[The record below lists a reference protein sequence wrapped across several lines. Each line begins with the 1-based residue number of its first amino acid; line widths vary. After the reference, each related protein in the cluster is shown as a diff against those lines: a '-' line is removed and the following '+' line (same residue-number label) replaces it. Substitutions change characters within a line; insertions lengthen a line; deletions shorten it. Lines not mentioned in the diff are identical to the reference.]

1 MSATCAGSWAASGS
15 RRCAGWDTGWS
26 SRFATKA
33 PSRLQVTRKH
43 PAASFSHQPDRTG
56 RAHDSRREG
65 STVSGLNQDVLRAIE
80 IERLRRA
87 KEARRARGLG
97 R

>member
-1 MSATCAGSWAASGS
+1 VA
-15 RRCAGWDTGWS
+15 
-26 SRFATKA
+26 
-33 PSRLQVTRKH
+33 RKD
-43 PAASFSHQPDRTG
+43 PAALFSHQPDRTG
-56 RAHDSRREG
+56 GAYDSRREG
-65 STVSGLNQDVLRAIE
+65 SAVSGLSHDLLRAIE